1 MSNEESQYKR
11 RLRRLNETL
20 NRHSVRGEFRQVAK
34 YVVVILAAA
43 ITLLPLYFMVS
54 TSFKTRGEASAFPPT
69 LFPHEITVAPY
80 IEALNANPWVLW
92 FFNTAAISISTVVA
106 VLCLVTPAAYAVVRR
121 DFLGKRMVYLII
133 VATLMLPGQIIALP
147 LYIFF
152 YDLGL
157 INTRIGLVIAYSVF
171 FSGFAFFL
179 IYGTFQTLPDGI
191 EEAARIAGVSEWK
204 ILLRIVLPLAKP
216 GLATAGLFL
225 FVFAWNEFFLA
236 LVFLQENNMYTFS
249 IGLQFFRGLRGYVV
263 VNQMFAIS
271 SLASL
276 PVLLLFVVFQKQF
289 VKGIVTGFTK

>member
-1 MSNEESQYKR
+1 MASKESRIETGIKGMKETITGQS
-11 RLRRLNETL
+11 LRINTRK
-20 NRHSVRGEFRQVAK
+20 GFK
-34 YVVVILAAA
+34 YLLVGIASA
-43 ITLLPLYFMVS
+43 ITLLPLYFMIT

-80 IEALNANPWVLW
+80 IEALNANPWLLW
-92 FFNTAAISISTVVA
+92 FFNTGVISISTVLA
-106 VLCLVTPAAYAVVRR
+106 VLLLVTPAAYAVARR
-121 DFLGKRMVYLII
+121 DFLGQKMVYFVV
-133 VATLMLPGQIIALP
+133 VATLMLPGQIVALP

-152 YDLGL
+152 FDLGL
-157 INTRIGLVIAYSVF
+157 INTRIGLILAYSVF

-179 IYGTFQTLPDGI
+179 VYGTLKTLPEGI
-191 EEAARIAGVSEWK
+191 EDAARVAGISEWK

-276 PVLLLFVVFQKQF
+276 PVLLLFVIFQKQF
-289 VKGIVTGFTK
+289 VKGIKTGFAE